1 MEAGLRV
8 VRGPDWMWGNQDGGE
23 GNVGTI
29 IHLGQD
35 GGSLP
40 DGTVLVYWDSGKQ
53 MNYRVGHSGK
63 FDLRILDSAPTGKEM
78 ILLWFEPFTFTVGRF
93 NSTRYMNFFVAKRH
107 FCQAVLKRF
116 PRSTF
121 VTGFLRNCT
130 CFLYFVIR
138 CNLWVKPFLFISET
152 FIVVSR
158 KTSAKSLRF

>member
-53 MNYRVGHSGK
+53 MNYRVGLSGK

-78 ILLWFEPFTFTVGRF
+78 I
-93 NSTRYMNFFVAKRH
+93 
-107 FCQAVLKRF
+107 
-116 PRSTF
+116 
-121 VTGFLRNCT
+121 
-130 CFLYFVIR
+130 FVI
-138 CNLWVKPFLFISET
+138 WT
-152 FIVVSR
+152 FINVY
-158 KTSAKSLRF
+158 SATFYYAAT

>member
-63 FDLRILDSAPTGKEM
+63 FDLLILDSAPTGKEM
-78 ILLWFEPFTFTVGRF
+78 IFVIWTFINVYSGTF
-93 NSTRYMNFFVAKRH
+93 YIMQLHELFVAKRH
-107 FCQAVLKRF
+107 FCQEMLKKF
-116 PRSTF
+116 PRPAFVVKFLWNFTF
-121 VTGFLRNCT
+121 
-130 CFLYFVIR
+130 
-138 CNLWVKPFLFISET
+138 
-152 FIVVSR
+152 
-158 KTSAKSLRF
+158 